1 MATHT
6 AMAQGSDASMRNS
19 LEQRLGIL
27 HFVSEKEHRW
37 YGQVRTRF
45 TDFQVHEINK
55 NGEVIHLHDF
65 QTSARE
71 LAKPIPDQQ
80 TAKFQA
86 SKPLNSEE
94 GKKLTTG
101 TVDTVAANDTGSQP
115 SASSE
120 QPKDGESSTTIS
132 VSDQTVLIDLLGQST
147 AEGLIDLYSK
157 VNENTKAQPKVSKFV
172 TIAAIT
178 DKAQRSRVHSE
189 IRRIFGGKIDTATDS
204 DGSIKA
210 TVVSK
215 GNQQWGNRS
224 RNDRSRNDRSRNE
237 RSRNSGQNGGQDQD
251 GKFLHFTLYKENRDT
266 MDAIGQIARFLN
278 LKPSFFGI
286 AGTKDRR
293 AVTTQRV
300 SMRRRNPQSLISL
313 NNDKI
318 YGVKLGDFKF
328 EQHSIHLGHHSG
340 NEFVIVLKNCYF
352 SGTQDLTFEQKLE
365 VADSTI
371 KTALEKVTQ
380 NGFINYYGTQRFGT
394 HQIGTQE
401 IGMKILNR
409 DFEGAVQDLLS
420 FDPALL
426 DIDPSS
432 VESMRREDTYR
443 ARACSIF
450 SETGNAQ
457 DALKC
462 LPRRCHVESA
472 LMHQLDKH
480 PRDFLGALLSVSR
493 GMRTMY
499 VHAYQSL
506 VWNFA
511 ASRRWEQFGL
521 QVVKGDLVLID
532 SEASTSSEGRQNG
545 NGEED
550 MIHLMN
556 GGSFAEDSH
565 GLKAHALTEE
575 EASGGKY
582 SIFDVVLPSPGWDVV
597 YPDNEIGQFYKDFMA
612 KEENGGLDPQNMLR
626 QQKDFSLPGSYRK
639 LMGKFIGTPDASV
652 RSYLKDTEQ
661 LVPTDL
667 DLIRSRKA
675 KEAADRKAAQ
685 REAQGP
691 PSKWQSF
698 ADNVRDSDLQEA
710 RARSER
716 RKAEE
721 STDMPETRTRD
732 TWVQTSVNGS
742 NKRVKVSEQT
752 DDIKAESESSISQ
765 TYEDK
770 MQVDADKADQP
781 NIIEGVESTGQ
792 DDRDSGHLLVTTLT
806 SQVRAVAKNA
816 IQLLMAALRVFT
828 DKNIIKTSENTTTS
842 EIQPEGQTS
851 KPVVDPPS
859 TTSRQNEAIKSSDDS
874 VAETS
879 HHTEP
884 LGDIH
889 DGEHEANESTQLTN
903 ATTTDEKKIAV
914 ILRFALNTSQYATMV
929 LRELQGAIPTSDDT
943 AISDSLS
950 TSPGQ
955 DIVNSL

>member
-6 AMAQGSDASMRNS
+6 AMAQGSDASMRSS
-19 LEQRLGIL
+19 LEQRVGIL
-27 HFVSEKEHRW
+27 HYVSEKEHKW
-37 YGQVRTRF
+37 YGQVRTRY
-45 TDFQVHEINK
+45 TDFQVHEVSK
-55 NGEVIHLHDF
+55 DGEVVHLHDF
-65 QTSARE
+65 QTNTKE
-71 LAKPIPDQQ
+71 LAKPTPHQPTGKLQ
-80 TAKFQA
+80 GA
-86 SKPLNSEE
+86 KPLHAEE
-94 GKKLTTG
+94 GKTPTAG
-101 TVDTVAANDTGSQP
+101 TADTATVNDTASQP

-120 QPKDGESSTTIS
+120 QPKDGGSSIIIS
-132 VSDQTVLIDLLGQST
+132 VSDQTVLIDLLGQNT

-157 VNENTKAQPKVSKFV
+157 ANESTKGQPKASKFV

-189 IRRIFGGKIDTATDS
+189 IRRIFGGKLDTATDS

-210 TVVSK
+210 TVVTK
-215 GNQQWGNRS
+215 GNQQWGGRS

-237 RSRNSGQNGGQDQD
+237 RSRNSDQNGGQDQD

-266 MDAIGQIARFLN
+266 MDAIGQVARFLN
-278 LKPSFFGI
+278 LKPGFFGI

-328 EQHSIHLGHHSG
+328 EQHSIHLGDHSG
-340 NEFVIVLKNCYF
+340 NEFVIVLKNCHF

-365 VADSTI
+365 VADTTI
-371 KTALEKVTQ
+371 KSALEQVTR

-409 DFEGAVQDLLS
+409 DFEGAIQALLS

-426 DIDPSS
+426 DISDPSS

-443 ARACSIF
+443 ARACSVF
-450 SETGNAQ
+450 SETGKSQ

-472 LMHQLDKH
+472 LMRHLDKQ
-480 PRDFLGALLSVSR
+480 PKDFLGALLSISR

-521 QVVKGDLVLID
+521 RVVKGDLVLIG
-532 SEASTSSEGRQNG
+532 SEASTSLRDRQGEND
-545 NGEED
+545 EED
-550 MIHLMN
+550 MIHLVD
-556 GGSFAEDSH
+556 GGSFAEDGR

-597 YPDNEIGQFYKDFMA
+597 YPDNEIGQFYRDFMA
-612 KEENGGLDPQNMLR
+612 KAENGGLDPQNMLR

-639 LMGKFIGTPDASV
+639 LMGKFIGIPDASV
-652 RSYLKDTEQ
+652 RTYLKDTEQ

-667 DLIRSRKA
+667 DLIRTRKA
-675 KEAADRKAAQ
+675 KEAADRAAAQ
-685 REAQGP
+685 RETQGP
-691 PSKWQSF
+691 PLAWQSF
-698 ADNVRDSDLQEA
+698 TNNVRDSDLQEA

-721 STDMPETRTRD
+721 SSDVPETRTRD

-752 DDIKAESESSISQ
+752 DDIKAEKENDISQ

-770 MQVDADKADQP
+770 MQVDADEADQP
-781 NIIEGVESTGQ
+781 NTIEGVQLRGQ
-792 DDRDSGHLLVTTLT
+792 DSRDSGPSLVTTVT
-806 SQVRAVAKNA
+806 SQVRAVAKSA
-816 IQLLMAALRVFT
+816 IQLLMATLRVST
-828 DKNIIKTSENTTTS
+828 DNSIMKTSEVQS
-842 EIQPEGQTS
+842 EGQTS
-851 KPVVDPPS
+851 RPAVDLHSS
-859 TTSRQNEAIKSSDDS
+859 TNRQNETIKSSDDG
-874 VAETS
+874 VAEAS
-879 HHTEP
+879 RHTEP
-884 LGDIH
+884 LSNIH
-889 DGEHEANESTQLTN
+889 DGEHEANESGQLTN

-929 LRELQGAIPTSDDT
+929 LRELQGATPASNDT
-943 AISDSLS
+943 TILDSLS
-950 TSPGQ
+950 ASPRKGTT
-955 DIVNSL
+955 NSL

>member
-6 AMAQGSDASMRNS
+6 AMAQGSDASMRSS

-27 HFVSEKEHRW
+27 HYVSEKEHRW
-37 YGQVRTRF
+37 HGQVRTRF
-45 TDFQVHEINK
+45 TDFQVHEISK
-55 NGEVIHLHDF
+55 NGEVVHLHDF
-65 QTSARE
+65 QTNARE
-71 LAKPIPDQQ
+71 LAKPTPDQP
-80 TAKFQA
+80 TAKPQVA
-86 SKPLNSEE
+86 KPLYSEE
-94 GKKLTTG
+94 GKTLTTD
-101 TVDTVAANDTGSQP
+101 TVDIVAANDTASQP

-120 QPKDGESSTTIS
+120 QPKDGGSSTTIS

-157 VNENTKAQPKVSKFV
+157 ANESTKAQPKTSKFV

-189 IRRIFGGKIDTATDS
+189 IRRIFSGKLDTATDS

-210 TVVSK
+210 TVVTK
-215 GNQQWGNRS
+215 GNQQWGN
-224 RNDRSRNDRSRNE
+224 RSRNDRSRNE

-278 LKPSFFGI
+278 LKPAFFGI

-300 SMRRRNPQSLISL
+300 SMRRRNPQSLVSL

-352 SGTQDLTFEQKLE
+352 SDTQDLTFEQKLE
-365 VADSTI
+365 VADTTI
-371 KTALEKVTQ
+371 KTALEQVTR

-394 HQIGTQE
+394 HKIGTQE

-409 DFEGAVQDLLS
+409 DFEGAIQALLS

-426 DIDPSS
+426 DISDPSS
-432 VESMRREDTYR
+432 VESIRREDTYR

-450 SETGNAQ
+450 SETGKSQ

-472 LMHQLDKH
+472 LMRHLDKQ
-480 PRDFLGALLSVSR
+480 PRDFLGALLSIGR

-506 VWNFA
+506 VWNFV

-521 QVVKGDLVLID
+521 QVVKGDLVLIG
-532 SEASTSSEGRQNG
+532 SEASTSSEDRQNG

-550 MIHLMN
+550 MIHLMD
-556 GGSFAEDSH
+556 GGYFAEDAR
-565 GLKAHALTEE
+565 GLKVHALTEE

-597 YPDNEIGQFYKDFMA
+597 YPDNEIGQFYRDFMA

-652 RSYLKDTEQ
+652 RTYLNDTEQ

-667 DLIRSRKA
+667 DLIRIRKA
-675 KEAADRKAAQ
+675 KEAADRITAQ
-685 REAQGP
+685 REAPGP
-691 PSKWQSF
+691 PSTWQGF

-721 STDMPETRTRD
+721 STGMPETRTRD

-752 DDIKAESESSISQ
+752 DDIKAESENGISQ

-781 NIIEGVESTGQ
+781 NTIEGVQSAGQ
-792 DDRDSGHLLVTTLT
+792 DDRDSGPLLVTTLT
-806 SQVRAVAKNA
+806 SQS
-816 IQLLMAALRVFT
+816 
-828 DKNIIKTSENTTTS
+828 SENTTTS

-851 KPVVDPPS
+851 RPTADLPS
-859 TTSRQNEAIKSSDDS
+859 TTSRQNEATKSSGDS

-889 DGEHEANESTQLTN
+889 DGEHKANESDQLTN

-929 LRELQGAIPTSDDT
+929 LRELQGATPASDDT
-943 AISDSLS
+943 AILDSPS
-950 TSPGQ
+950 TSPDQ
-955 DIVNSL
+955 DIANTL

>member
-19 LEQRLGIL
+19 LEKRVGIL
-27 HFVSEKEHRW
+27 HHVSEKEHGW
-37 YGQVRTRF
+37 YGQLRTRF
-45 TDFQVHEINK
+45 TDFQVHEISK
-55 NGEVIHLHDF
+55 NGDVVHLHDF
-65 QTSARE
+65 QTNARE
-71 LAKPIPDQQ
+71 LAKPTSHQP
-80 TAKFQA
+80 TV
-86 SKPLNSEE
+86 KPQLDSSSQREE
-94 GKKLTTG
+94 VKTGTNTTG
-101 TVDTVAANDTGSQP
+101 VIAEDGTTSQP
-115 SASSE
+115 SANLE
-120 QPKDGESSTTIS
+120 QPKDGASSTTIS
-132 VSDQTVLIDLLGQST
+132 MPDQELLIELLSKDT
-147 AEGLIDLYSK
+147 TEGLINLY
-157 VNENTKAQPKVSKFV
+157 NKANGNPKPQGKISDFV
-172 TIAAIT
+172 TIAAIS

-189 IRRIFGGKIDTATDS
+189 VRRIFGGKIDTTTDS

-210 TVVSK
+210 TVVTR
-215 GNQQWGNRS
+215 GNQQGGNRS
-224 RNDRSRNDRSRNE
+224 RNDRSRNG
-237 RSRNSGQNGGQDQD
+237 RSRNSAQNDGQDQD

-278 LKPSFFGI
+278 LKPAFFGI

-328 EQHSIHLGHHSG
+328 EQHPIHLGHHSG

-352 SGTQDLTFEQKLE
+352 SGTQDLTFEQKLD
-365 VADSTI
+365 VANTTI
-371 KTALEKVTQ
+371 KTALEQVTQ

-401 IGMKILNR
+401 VGMKILNR
-409 DFEGAVQDLLS
+409 DFEGAVKALLS

-426 DIDPSS
+426 EISDTSS
-432 VESMRREDTYR
+432 IEPMRREDTYR

-450 SETGNAQ
+450 AETGKSQ

-472 LMHQLDKH
+472 LMRHLDKQ
-480 PRDFLGALLSVSR
+480 PRDFLGALLSISR

-511 ASRRWEQFGL
+511 ASKRWERFGL
-521 QVVKGDLVLID
+521 QVVKGDLVLIN
-532 SEASTSSEGRQNG
+532 SESSTSSGDRKNESDD
-545 NGEED
+545 ED
-550 MIHLMN
+550 MIHLMD
-556 GGSFAEDSH
+556 GGAIAEDAH

-597 YPDNEIGQFYKDFMA
+597 YPDNEIGEFYKEFMA
-612 KEENGGLDPQNMLR
+612 REENGGLDPQNMLR

-639 LMGKFIGTPDASV
+639 LLGKFIGTPDASV

-667 DLIRSRKA
+667 DLIRARKA
-675 KEAADRKAAQ
+675 KEAAERTAAQ
-685 REAQGP
+685 QQTPGP
-691 PSKWQSF
+691 PSGWQSF
-698 ADNVRDSDLQEA
+698 AESARDNDIQEA

-721 STDMPETRTRD
+721 SSDRLETRTRD

-742 NKRVKVSEQT
+742 NKRVKVSVQT
-752 DDIKAESESSISQ
+752 DDIKTHGENNVSHDQ
-765 TYEDK
+765 EDK
-770 MQVDADKADQP
+770 MQVDVDEAGQP
-781 NIIEGVESTGQ
+781 NSIEGVQSTIQ
-792 DDRDSGHLLVTTLT
+792 DGENSNPLIAATLT

-816 IQLLMAALRVFT
+816 IQLLMAALRVLT
-828 DKNIIKTSENTTTS
+828 DSNMMKTSENTATP
-842 EIQPEGQTS
+842 EIQPQEQM
-851 KPVVDPPS
+851 PMPAVDRLS
-859 TTSRQNEAIKSSDDS
+859 NDER
-874 VAETS
+874 
-879 HHTEP
+879 
-884 LGDIH
+884 G
-889 DGEHEANESTQLTN
+889 ANESDQSANTN
-903 ATTTDEKKIAV
+903 TTDEKKIAV

-929 LRELQGAIPTSDDT
+929 LRELQGAIPTNDET
-943 AISDSLS
+943 AVLASLS
-950 TSPGQ
+950 T
-955 DIVNSL
+955 

>member
-19 LEQRLGIL
+19 LEQRLGII

-37 YGQVRTRF
+37 YGQLRTRY
-45 TDFQVHEINK
+45 TDFQVHEISK

-65 QTSARE
+65 QTNARE
-71 LAKPIPDQQ
+71 LAKPTPNQP
-80 TAKFQA
+80 TAKPQVA
-86 SKPLNSEE
+86 KPLHSEE
-94 GKKLTTG
+94 GKNITT
-101 TVDTVAANDTGSQP
+101 DTVVANDTASQP
-115 SASSE
+115 SAGSE
-120 QPKDGESSTTIS
+120 QPKDGGSSATIP

-157 VNENTKAQPKVSKFV
+157 ANESTKTQPKVSKFV

-189 IRRIFGGKIDTATDS
+189 IRRIFGGKLDTATDS

-210 TVVSK
+210 TVVTR

-237 RSRNSGQNGGQDQD
+237 RSRNSGQDGSQDQD

-278 LKPSFFGI
+278 LKPAFFGI

-352 SGTQDLTFEQKLE
+352 SDTQDLTFEQKLE
-365 VADSTI
+365 VADTTI
-371 KTALEKVTQ
+371 KTALKQVTR

-409 DFEGAVQDLLS
+409 DFEGAVQALLS

-426 DIDPSS
+426 DISDPTS
-432 VESMRREDTYR
+432 VESMHREDTYR

-450 SETGNAQ
+450 SETGKSQ

-472 LMHQLDKH
+472 LMRHLDKQ
-480 PRDFLGALLSVSR
+480 PRDFLGALLSISR

-511 ASRRWEQFGL
+511 ASRRWEQFGP
-521 QVVKGDLVLID
+521 QVVKGDLVLIG
-532 SEASTSSEGRQNG
+532 SEASASSEDGQKG

-550 MIHLMN
+550 MIHLMD
-556 GGSFAEDSH
+556 GGSFAEDAG

-652 RSYLKDTEQ
+652 KTYLKDTEQ

-675 KEAADRKAAQ
+675 KEAADRTASK

-691 PSKWQSF
+691 PSTWQSF
-698 ADNVRDSDLQEA
+698 ADNVRDNDLQEA
-710 RARSER
+710 RARFER

-752 DDIKAESESSISQ
+752 DDIKAGSENSITQ

-781 NIIEGVESTGQ
+781 NTIEGVQSTGQ
-792 DDRDSGHLLVTTLT
+792 DDRDSGPLLVTTLT
-806 SQVRAVAKNA
+806 SQVRTVAKSA
-816 IQLLMAALRVFT
+816 IQLLVAALGVFT
-828 DKNIIKTSENTTTS
+828 DKSIMKPSENTATS
-842 EIQPEGQTS
+842 EIQSEGQTS
-851 KPVVDPPS
+851 RPAVDLPS
-859 TTSRQNEAIKSSDDS
+859 TTSRRNEAIKSSGDS
-874 VAETS
+874 AAETS
-879 HHTEP
+879 RHTES

-889 DGEHEANESTQLTN
+889 DGEHEANESDQLTN

-914 ILRFALNTSQYATMV
+914 ILRFALNTSQYATMA
-929 LRELQGAIPTSDDT
+929 LRELQGAIPASDDM
-943 AISDSLS
+943 AVLDSPS
-950 TSPGQ
+950 ASPRE
-955 DIVNSL
+955 DIANSL

>member
-6 AMAQGSDASMRNS
+6 AMAQGSDASMRSS

-27 HFVSEKEHRW
+27 HYVSEKEHGW

-45 TDFQVHEINK
+45 TDFQVHEISK

-65 QTSARE
+65 QTNARE
-71 LAKPIPDQQ
+71 LAKPTPDQP
-80 TAKFQA
+80 TAKPQVA
-86 SKPLNSEE
+86 KPLHSEE
-94 GKKLTTG
+94 GKTLTTD
-101 TVDTVAANDTGSQP
+101 TVDTVAANDTASQP

-120 QPKDGESSTTIS
+120 QPKDGGSSTTIS

-157 VNENTKAQPKVSKFV
+157 ANESTKAQPKVSKFV

-178 DKAQRSRVHSE
+178 DKAQRSRVHLE
-189 IRRIFGGKIDTATDS
+189 IRRIFGGKLDTATDS

-210 TVVSK
+210 TVVTR
-215 GNQQWGNRS
+215 GNQQWGS
-224 RNDRSRNDRSRNE
+224 RSRNDRSRNE
-237 RSRNSGQNGGQDQD
+237 RSRNTGQNGGQDQD

-266 MDAIGQIARFLN
+266 MDAIGQIARCLN
-278 LKPSFFGI
+278 LKPAFFGI

-300 SMRRRNPQSLISL
+300 SMRRRNPQSLVSL

-318 YGVKLGDFKF
+318 YGVKLGDFKI
-328 EQHSIHLGHHSG
+328 EHHSIHLGHHSG

-365 VADSTI
+365 VADTTI
-371 KTALEKVTQ
+371 KTALEQVTR

-409 DFEGAVQDLLS
+409 DFEGAVQALLS

-426 DIDPSS
+426 DISDPSS

-450 SETGNAQ
+450 SETGKSQ

-472 LMHQLDKH
+472 LMRQLDKQ
-480 PRDFLGALLSVSR
+480 PRDFLGALLSISR

-521 QVVKGDLVLID
+521 QVVKGDLVLIG
-532 SEASTSSEGRQNG
+532 SEASTSSEDRQNG
-545 NGEED
+545 NSEED
-550 MIHLMN
+550 MIHLMD
-556 GGSFAEDSH
+556 GGSFADDAR

-575 EASGGKY
+575 EASSGKY

-597 YPDNEIGQFYKDFMA
+597 YPDNEIGQFYRDFMA

-652 RSYLKDTEQ
+652 RTYLKDTEQ

-675 KEAADRKAAQ
+675 KEAADRTAAQ
-685 REAQGP
+685 REAQGT
-691 PSKWQSF
+691 PSTWQNF
-698 ADNVRDSDLQEA
+698 TDNVRDSDLQEA

-752 DDIKAESESSISQ
+752 DDIKAGNENGISQ
-765 TYEDK
+765 AYEDK
-770 MQVDADKADQP
+770 MQVDADKANQP
-781 NIIEGVESTGQ
+781 NTIEGVQLTGQ
-792 DDRDSGHLLVTTLT
+792 DDRNSGHLLVATLT
-806 SQVRAVAKNA
+806 SQVRAVAKSA

-828 DKNIIKTSENTTTS
+828 DNSIMKSSENTATS
-842 EIQPEGQTS
+842 EIQPDGQTS
-851 KPVVDPPS
+851 KPAVDLPS
-859 TTSRQNEAIKSSDDS
+859 STSRQNEAIKPPGDS

-879 HHTEP
+879 RHTEP

-889 DGEHEANESTQLTN
+889 DGEHEANESDQLTN

-929 LRELQGAIPTSDDT
+929 LRELQGAIPVSDDT
-943 AISDSLS
+943 AILDSLS
-950 TSPGQ
+950 TYNEG
-955 DIVNSL
+955 I